1 MKLKNLKP
9 EERPREKMLMRGAE
23 ALSDGELLAVLLGS
37 GTREKNALEVARDLL
52 GESQWKLSTL
62 AGRSPAE
69 IMKIEGMGRT
79 KAIIVLAA
87 LELGRRAFL
96 EENIAERPP
105 ITTPKDVYRI
115 AGPLLGH
122 LDHEECW
129 IIHLSKSNAP
139 ICEEKIT
146 VGGFDST
153 IIDVRQIASKVL
165 EKKAAGI
172 ILVHNHPG
180 GTTKPSRA
188 DIQETTRLKNS
199 LDMLGVELVDH
210 VIISGR
216 RFYSFTDDKEYR
228 ASL

>member
-1 MKLKNLKP
+1 MKMMNMNP
-9 EERPREKMLMRGAE
+9 EERPREKMLTRGAE
-23 ALSDGELLAVLLGS
+23 ALSDGELIAVLLGT
-37 GTREKNALEVARDLL
+37 GTKEKNALDVARELL
-52 GESQWKLSTL
+52 RESQWKLSTL
-62 AGRSPAE
+62 AGRSPGE
-69 IMKIEGMGRT
+69 LMRIDGMGQT
-79 KAIIVLAA
+79 KAITVLAA

-96 EENIAERPP
+96 EENVSERPP

-115 AGPLLGH
+115 AGPHLGH

-139 ICEEKIT
+139 ICEERIT
-146 VGGFDST
+146 VGGFEST

-172 ILVHNHPG
+172 ILIHNHPG

-188 DIQETTRLKNS
+188 DIEETTRLKQS
-199 LDMLGVELVDH
+199 LDVLGVELVDH

-216 RFYSFTDDKEYR
+216 KFYSFADGREFR
-228 ASL
+228 SSL

>member
-1 MKLKNLKP
+1 MKLKNLNP
-9 EERPREKMLMRGAE
+9 EERPREKMLVRGAE
-23 ALSDGELLAVLLGS
+23 ALSDGELLAVLLRT
-37 GTREKNALEVARDLL
+37 GTREKNALDVARELL
-52 GESQWKLSTL
+52 IDSQWKLSML
-62 AGRSPAE
+62 AGRSPGE
-69 IMKIEGMGRT
+69 LMKIDGMGRT
-79 KAIIVLAA
+79 KAITVLAA

-115 AGPLLGH
+115 AGPRIGH

-129 IIHLSKSNAP
+129 IIHLSKSNSP

-146 VGGFDST
+146 SGGFEST
-153 IIDVRQIASKVL
+153 VIDVRQIASKVL
-165 EKKAAGI
+165 ERKAAGI

-180 GTTKPSRA
+180 GSTKPSRA
-188 DIQETTRLKNS
+188 DIQETARLKKS
-199 LDMLGVELVDH
+199 LDVLGVELVDH

-216 RFYSFTDDKEYR
+216 RFYSFTDEKEYR

>member
-1 MKLKNLKP
+1 MKMMNLNP

-37 GTREKNALEVARDLL
+37 GTREKNALEVARELL
-52 GESQWKLSTL
+52 RDSQWKLSML

-69 IMKIEGMGRT
+69 IMKIDGMGRT

-96 EENIAERPP
+96 EENISERPP

-115 AGPLLGH
+115 AGPHLGH

-139 ICEEKIT
+139 ICEERIT

-153 IIDVRQIASKVL
+153 VIDVRQIASKVL

-180 GTTKPSRA
+180 GTTKPSHA
-188 DIQETTRLKNS
+188 DIQETARLKSS
-199 LDMLGVELVDH
+199 LDVLGVELVDH

-216 RFYSFTDDKEYR
+216 KFYSFTDEKEYR